1 MHEIVPQ
8 NYTSPFC
15 SYLTEK
21 YFVSITKTSR
31 LILFSEVI
39 AVYYKKHAEHV
50 YAHGGQN
57 PEYYNV
63 KAACVLTRLCSGW
76 TKNQCFILAV
86 RA

>member
-1 MHEIVPQ
+1 MHEIFHR
-8 NYTSPFC
+8 NNTSPFC

-21 YFVSITKTSR
+21 YFVSITKTNQ
-31 LILFSEVI
+31 LILFSEII

-50 YAHGGQN
+50 YTHTGQN
-57 PEYYNV
+57 TEYFNA
-63 KAACVLTRLCSGW
+63 KASCVLTRLCSGW